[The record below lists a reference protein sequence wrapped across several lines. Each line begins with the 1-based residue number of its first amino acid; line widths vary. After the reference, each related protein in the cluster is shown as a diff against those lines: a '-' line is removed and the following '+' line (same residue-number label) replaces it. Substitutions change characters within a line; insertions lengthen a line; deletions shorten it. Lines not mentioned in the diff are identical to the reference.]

1 MSAWLRRLDARID
14 TLLAPG
20 DVGVSAAAADRRHLD
35 DAYRQAAATTRRC
48 YPRVYY
54 AGLLLPR
61 HQRRDFFVV
70 GGWQRELDVLSEDPS
85 PVGRALW
92 AKFVR
97 DTLAPVP
104 PDDPLLIAFADV
116 RRRRGIPRAWI
127 EAEIE
132 GIGGD
137 HVAPDHRSLDDLMD
151 YCFGVLGP
159 AGFVMSRLLGVSDR
173 ATLRYAALFGTG
185 VQLTDIICDIA
196 ADFEAGRVYL
206 PKDEL
211 RSHGVDPEALAEH
224 ATSTGWR
231 TFMASL
237 VDHNRALFD
246 AAAPGI
252 ARLPRMASL
261 ATATLGALNR
271 ASLDDIEASGYDV
284 FARRPRM
291 RAGHFVKAM
300 GAVVRIAGATHAP
313 RPLDARSRL

>member
-1 MSAWLRRLDARID
+1 MNAWLRRLDTRID
-14 TLLAPG
+14 ALLAPG
-20 DVGVSAAAADRRHLD
+20 EVGVSAGAVSRTQLD
-35 DAYRQAAATTRRC
+35 DAYRHAAATTRRF

-54 AGLLLPR
+54 AGLLLPP

-70 GGWQRELDVLSEDPS
+70 GGWLREVDVLSEDPS

-92 AKFVR
+92 AKLVR

-104 PDDPLLIAFADV
+104 PDDPLLVALADV
-116 RRRRGIPRAWI
+116 RKRRRIPRVWI
-127 EAEIE
+127 EAQLE
-132 GIGGD
+132 GIGDD
-137 HVAPDHRSLDDLMD
+137 HVAPDHRIHDDLID
-151 YCFGVLGP
+151 YCFDVLGP
-159 AGFVMSRLLGVSDR
+159 LGLLTSRLFGASDR
-173 ATLRYAALFGTG
+173 ETLRYAALFATA
-185 VQLTDIICDIA
+185 VQLTDMICDIA
-196 ADFEAGRVYL
+196 SDFEAGRVYL
-206 PKDEL
+206 PTDEL
-211 RSHGVDPEALAEH
+211 RSHGVDPQALAEH
-224 ATSTGWR
+224 STSTGWR

-291 RAGHFVKAM
+291 RAGHFLKAI
-300 GAVVRIAGATHAP
+300 GAVVRTVGAVHAP